1 VGARRASPQTD
12 DYRSAQ
18 VTLPSDTE
26 ILIVR
31 DFAAPREV
39 VFEAWTKPEHVAQWW
54 DPSREPL
61 ASCDIDFRPNG
72 AFRFVPRGPK
82 PPFSGT
88 YRDIVPP
95 ERLVFSTVV
104 APSGAE
110 SIGTLLFE
118 ERDGH
123 TRLRLTIACASKT
136 DRDALLEM
144 RVADG
149 TAQTLENL
157 NEYAGRLAGRT
168 RQSPDREPKTLG
180 RPHDTEHVR

>member
-1 VGARRASPQTD
+1 MSARRASPQTD
-12 DYRSAQ
+12 DYHSAQ

-61 ASCDIDFRPNG
+61 ASCEIDLRPHG
-72 AFRFVPRGPK
+72 AFRFGPRGSK
-82 PPFSGT
+82 PPFSGI
-88 YRDIVPP
+88 YRDIVVPQ
-95 ERLVFSTVV
+95 RLVFSTVI

-123 TRLRLTIACASKT
+123 TTLRLIIVCESKT
-136 DRDALLEM
+136 DRDALLKM
-144 RVADG
+144 RVAVG
-149 TAQTLENL
+149 TTQTLENL
-157 NEYAGRLAGRT
+157 NEYAGGLAGLANHRIVNPT
-168 RQSPDREPKTLG
+168 GSESL
-180 RPHDTEHVR
+180 

>member
-1 VGARRASPQTD
+1 MSARRASPQTD

-18 VTLPSDTE
+18 VTLPSDME

-88 YRDIVPP
+88 YHDIVPP

-118 ERDGH
+118 V
-123 TRLRLTIACASKT
+123 S
-136 DRDALLEM
+136 ALI
-144 RVADG
+144 
-149 TAQTLENL
+149 
-157 NEYAGRLAGRT
+157 
-168 RQSPDREPKTLG
+168 
-180 RPHDTEHVR
+180 

>member
-1 VGARRASPQTD
+1 MSRKLANPQID
-12 DYRSAQ
+12 DHRSAQ

-61 ASCDIDFRPNG
+61 ASCDIDLRPNG

-104 APSGAE
+104 APSGSE

-118 ERDGH
+118 ERDGR
-123 TRLRLTIACASKT
+123 TVLRLTISCASKT

-144 RVADG
+144 RVATG

-157 NEYAGRLAGRT
+157 NEYAGRLSRRT
-168 RQSPDREPKTLG
+168 RNHQIVNPKASETL
-180 RPHDTEHVR
+180 